1 MNVVKVVL
9 KLNVFNI
16 LIDKSI
22 IHGKEKKVEYIQ
34 SFQREEF
41 KKGGNPNVTQLIKLI
56 DVRDVSPNT
65 WTCKAFFD
73 RYFDLIKEHDMDE
86 NELNKFI
93 LIWMDRAWTNTG
105 CNGNFFT
112 RLVEE
117 HSHFRTLWCIIC
129 KFELAIK
136 ESVSKELLMISK
148 KFNEILLL
156 TL

>member
-22 IHGKEKKVEYIQ
+22 IHGKEKNVEYIQ

-65 WTCKAFFD
+65 
-73 RYFDLIKEHDMDE
+73 
-86 NELNKFI
+86 
-93 LIWMDRAWTNTG
+93 
-105 CNGNFFT
+105 
-112 RLVEE
+112 
-117 HSHFRTLWCIIC
+117 
-129 KFELAIK
+129 
-136 ESVSKELLMISK
+136 
-148 KFNEILLL
+148 
-156 TL
+156 